1 MYDSLVI
8 HLCVTTL
15 KIKIVHVKIP
25 LAYQR
30 VVALIMKHPVQSFGV
45 SLHGNS
51 QHVCFISP
59 SHHCSHLLAIKTW
72 QLLFQQR
79 FLVFI

>member
-8 HLCVTTL
+8 HLCATTL

-30 VVALIMKHPVQSFGV
+30 VVALIMEHPVFDWESDSDQ
-45 SLHGNS
+45 
-51 QHVCFISP
+51 
-59 SHHCSHLLAIKTW
+59 
-72 QLLFQQR
+72 
-79 FLVFI
+79 